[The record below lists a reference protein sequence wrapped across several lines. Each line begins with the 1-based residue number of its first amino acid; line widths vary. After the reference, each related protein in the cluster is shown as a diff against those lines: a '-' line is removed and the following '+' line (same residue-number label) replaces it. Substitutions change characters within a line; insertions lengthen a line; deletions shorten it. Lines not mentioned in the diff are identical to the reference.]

1 MNPSS
6 LRTLMLCFGVIALSA
21 CGKSAEQ
28 PMAPPTPEVGVVQ
41 AQPSNTPLVQ
51 NQVGRLSSF
60 RTADVRA
67 RVPGILLKRVY
78 SEGSDVK
85 TGQVLFEIDP
95 APLQAALAAAQANLA
110 QAQAT
115 AVNNKAA
122 AARAQALIGQ
132 HYVAQSDLD
141 TALANERTA
150 NATVKQQQANVQA
163 AQINLGYTKVTSP
176 IDGRAGQQQV
186 TEGALVGQTDATLL
200 TTVDQIDPLYVNF
213 TMSVADL
220 GRMRSAASAG
230 NVTLTDQDKA
240 TVQITLPDGS
250 TYGEKGTL
258 DFSDT
263 SVNPNTG
270 AVNLRALIPNKDR
283 QLLPGMY
290 VTIAANLGEQNKV
303 FLIPQAAV
311 ARDTKGAYVLVVA
324 QDGKVVRKNITAA
337 NVSAGN
343 WIVTDG
349 LAAGDQVI
357 VSGLQTVK
365 EGGQA
370 KAAPYQPG
378 QDPAGPSQGKPG
390 PDGGKAPAG
399 KQ

>member
-1 MNPSS
+1 
-6 LRTLMLCFGVIALSA
+6 
-21 CGKSAEQ
+21 
-28 PMAPPTPEVGVVQ
+28 
-41 AQPSNTPLVQ
+41 LVQ

-78 SEGSDVK
+78 AEGSDVK
-85 TGQVLFEIDP
+85 TGQVLFQIDP
-95 APLQAALAAAQANLA
+95 APLQAVLAAAQANLA

-132 HYVAQSDLD
+132 HYVSQSDLD
-141 TALANERTA
+141 TAMANERTA
-150 NATVKQQQANVQA
+150 NATVKQQQANVQS
-163 AQINLGYTKVTSP
+163 AQINLGFTKVVSP

-186 TEGALVGQTDATLL
+186 TEGALVGQSDATLL
-200 TTVDQIDPLYVNF
+200 TTVDQVDPLYVNF

-220 GRMRSAASAG
+220 GRMRSAATSG
-230 NVTLTDQDKA
+230 SVTLTDQDKA

-250 TYGEKGTL
+250 TYGQKGTI

-270 AVNLRALIPNKDR
+270 AVNLRALIPNKER

-290 VTIAANLGEQNKV
+290 VTIAANLGEQNKI

-311 ARDTKGAYVLVVA
+311 ARDTKGAYVLVVG
-324 QDGKVVRKNITAA
+324 QDSKVARKNITAA
-337 NVSAGN
+337 NSSGAN
-343 WIVTDG
+343 WVVTDG

-378 QDPAGPSQGKPG
+378 QDPAGP
-390 PDGGKAPAG
+390 DGGKAPAG